1 MVLVTG
7 GTGLVGSHLLFK
19 LAQQNKSVRAIYRKG
34 SDLNRVKT
42 VFSYYSKNSKSLYEN
57 IEWAE
62 ADLNDLPKLTSA
74 FKDITHVFHCAAYIS
89 FDPSNYKILRET
101 NIRGTANIVNLSIVN
116 KVKKLCYVSSVATLG
131 YDADLITEETQ
142 WDGNQ
147 NQSVYAI
154 SKYGAEMEVWR
165 ASQEGVS
172 AVIVNPGV
180 ILGPGFWNSGSGLL
194 FKLAGKK
201 QRYFTNGRT
210 GYVAV
215 NDVTKAM
222 MDLMDSDIKNQ
233 RYILVAENLT
243 YKEIL
248 TNITKSMKIAPPTKL
263 ASERMVQF
271 AMACDWLQSKLFGRK
286 RELSKA
292 LCRTLTRDYK
302 FSSEKIKTE
311 LKSFKFTPISEA
323 TQQVVQYFF

>member
-7 GTGLVGSHLLFK
+7 GTGLVGSHLLLK
-19 LAQQNKSVRAIYRKG
+19 LAKQNQSVRAIYRKG
-34 SDLNRVKT
+34 ANLERVKT

-62 ADLNDLPKLTSA
+62 ADLNDLPKLTLA
-74 FKDITHVFHCAAYIS
+74 FKDITHVYHCAAYIS
-89 FDPSNYKILRET
+89 FDPSNYKILRAT
-101 NIRGTANIVNLSIVN
+101 NIKGTANIVNLSIAN
-116 KVKKLCYVSSVATLG
+116 KIEKLCYVSSVATLG
-131 YDADLITEETQ
+131 YDADLITEETK
-142 WDGNQ
+142 WEGNQ

-165 ASQEGVS
+165 ASQEGVA

-215 NDVTKAM
+215 TDVTKAM
-222 MDLMDSDIKNQ
+222 LALMDSDLKNQ
-233 RYILVAENLT
+233 RYVLVAENLT

-248 TNITKSMKIAPPTKL
+248 TTVAKNMEIAPPTKL
-263 ASERMVQF
+263 ASERMLQF
-271 AMACDWLQSKLFGRK
+271 AMVYDWLQSKLLGRK
-286 RELSKA
+286 RRLSRA
-292 LCRTLTRDYK
+292 LCRALVRDCK
-302 FSSEKIKTE
+302 FSSKKIKTD

>member
-7 GTGLVGSHLLFK
+7 GTGLVGSHLLLK
-19 LAQQNKSVRAIYRKG
+19 LAQQNQSVRALYRKG
-34 SDLNRVKT
+34 ANLERVKT
-42 VFSYYSKNSKSLYEN
+42 VFSYYSKNSKSLYET

-62 ADLNDLPKLTSA
+62 ADLNDLPKLTLA
-74 FKDITHVFHCAAYIS
+74 FKDITHVYHCAAYIS
-89 FDPSNYKILRET
+89 FDPSNYKILRAT
-101 NIRGTANIVNLSIVN
+101 NIKGTANIVNLSIAN
-116 KVKKLCYVSSVATLG
+116 KVEKLCYVSSVATLG
-131 YDADLITEETQ
+131 YDADLITEETK
-142 WDGNQ
+142 WESNQ

-165 ASQEGVS
+165 ASQEGVA

-194 FKLAGKK
+194 FKLVGKK

-215 NDVTKAM
+215 NDVAKAM
-222 MDLMDSDIKNQ
+222 LDLMDSDIKNQ
-233 RYILVAENLT
+233 RYVLVAENLT

-248 TNITKSMKIAPPTKL
+248 TTVAKSMEIAPPTKL
-263 ASERMVQF
+263 ASERMLQF
-271 AMACDWLQSKLFGRK
+271 AMVYDWLQSKLLGRK
-286 RELSKA
+286 RRLSRA
-292 LCRTLTRDYK
+292 LCRALVRDCK
-302 FSSEKIKTE
+302 FSSKKIKTD

>member
-7 GTGLVGSHLLFK
+7 GTGLVGSHLLLK
-19 LAQQNKSVRAIYRKG
+19 LAEKNQSVRALYRKG
-34 SDLNRVKT
+34 ANLERVKT

-57 IEWAE
+57 IEWIE
-62 ADLNDLPKLTSA
+62 ADLNDLPNLTLA
-74 FKDITHVFHCAAYIS
+74 FKDITHVYHCAAYIS
-89 FDPSNYKILRET
+89 FDPSNYKILRVA
-101 NIRGTANIVNLSIVN
+101 NIKGTANIVNLSIAN
-116 KVKKLCYVSSVATLG
+116 KVEKLCYVSSVATLG
-131 YDADLITEETQ
+131 YDADLITEETK
-142 WDGNQ
+142 WEGNQ

-165 ASQEGVS
+165 ASQEGVA

-180 ILGPGFWNSGSGLL
+180 ILGPGFLNSGSGLL

-210 GYVAV
+210 GYVSV

-222 MDLMDSDIKNQ
+222 LDLMDSDIKNQ

-248 TNITKSMKIAPPTKL
+248 TTVAKSMQIAPPTKL
-263 ASERMVQF
+263 ASQRMLQF
-271 AMACDWLQSKLFGRK
+271 ALVFDWVQSKLLGRK
-286 RELSKA
+286 RRLSKA
-292 LCRTLTRDYK
+292 VCRALTRDCK
-302 FSSEKIKTE
+302 FSSEKIKTD

>member
-7 GTGLVGSHLLFK
+7 GTGLVGSHLLLK
-19 LAQQNKSVRAIYRKG
+19 LAQQNQSVRALYRKG
-34 SDLNRVKT
+34 ANLERVKT
-42 VFSYYSKNSKSLYEN
+42 VFSYYSKNSKSLYET

-62 ADLNDLPKLTSA
+62 ADLNDLPKLTLA
-74 FKDITHVFHCAAYIS
+74 FKDIAHVYHCAAYIS
-89 FDPSNYKILRET
+89 FDPSNYKILRAT
-101 NIRGTANIVNLSIVN
+101 NIKGTANIVNLSIAN
-116 KVKKLCYVSSVATLG
+116 KVEKLCYVSSVATLG
-131 YDADLITEETQ
+131 YDADLITEETK
-142 WDGNQ
+142 WESNQ

-165 ASQEGVS
+165 ASQEGVA

-222 MDLMDSDIKNQ
+222 LDLMDSDIKNQ
-233 RYILVAENLT
+233 RYVLVAENLT

-248 TNITKSMKIAPPTKL
+248 TTVAKSMEIAPPTKL
-263 ASERMVQF
+263 ASERMLQF
-271 AMACDWLQSKLFGRK
+271 AMVYDWLQSKLLGRK
-286 RELSKA
+286 RRLSRA
-292 LCRTLTRDYK
+292 LCRALVRDCK
-302 FSSEKIKTE
+302 FSSKKIKTD

>member
-7 GTGLVGSHLLFK
+7 GTGLVGSHLLLK
-19 LAQQNKSVRAIYRKG
+19 LAQQNQSVRALYRKG
-34 SDLNRVKT
+34 ANLERVKT
-42 VFSYYSKNSKSLYEN
+42 VFSYYSKNSKSLYET

-62 ADLNDLPKLTSA
+62 ADLNDLPKLTLA
-74 FKDITHVFHCAAYIS
+74 FKDITHVYHCAAYIS
-89 FDPSNYKILRET
+89 FDPSNYKILRAT
-101 NIRGTANIVNLSIVN
+101 NIKGTANIVNLSIAN
-116 KVKKLCYVSSVATLG
+116 KVEKLCYVSSVATLG
-131 YDADLITEETQ
+131 YDADLITEETK
-142 WDGNQ
+142 WEGNQ

-165 ASQEGVS
+165 ASQEGVA

-194 FKLAGKK
+194 FKLVGKK

-215 NDVTKAM
+215 NDVAKAM
-222 MDLMDSDIKNQ
+222 LDLMDSDIKNQ
-233 RYILVAENLT
+233 RYVLVAENLT

-248 TNITKSMKIAPPTKL
+248 TTVAKSMEIAPPTKL
-263 ASERMVQF
+263 ASERMLQF
-271 AMACDWLQSKLFGRK
+271 AMVYDWLQSKLLGRK
-286 RELSKA
+286 RRLSRA
-292 LCRTLTRDYK
+292 LCRALVRDCK
-302 FSSEKIKTE
+302 FSSKKIKTD

>member
-7 GTGLVGSHLLFK
+7 GTGLVGSHLLLK
-19 LAQQNKSVRAIYRKG
+19 LAQQNQSVRALYRKG
-34 SDLNRVKT
+34 ANLERVKT
-42 VFSYYSKNSKSLYEN
+42 VFSYYSKNSKSLYET

-62 ADLNDLPKLTSA
+62 ADLNDLPKLTLA
-74 FKDITHVFHCAAYIS
+74 FKDITHIYHCAAYIS
-89 FDPSNYKILRET
+89 FDPSNYKILRAT
-101 NIRGTANIVNLSIVN
+101 NIKGTANIVNLSIAN
-116 KVKKLCYVSSVATLG
+116 KVEKLCYVSSVATLG
-131 YDADLITEETQ
+131 YDADLITEETK
-142 WDGNQ
+142 WEGNQ

-165 ASQEGVS
+165 ASQEGVA

-215 NDVTKAM
+215 NDVTNAM
-222 MDLMDSDIKNQ
+222 LDLMDSDIKNQ
-233 RYILVAENLT
+233 RYVLVAENLT

-248 TNITKSMKIAPPTKL
+248 TTVAKSMEIAPPTKL
-263 ASERMVQF
+263 ASERMLQF
-271 AMACDWLQSKLFGRK
+271 AMVYDWLQSKLLGRK
-286 RELSKA
+286 RRLSKA
-292 LCRTLTRDYK
+292 LCRALTRDCK
-302 FSSEKIKTE
+302 FSSEKIKTD

>member
-7 GTGLVGSHLLFK
+7 GTGLVGSHLLLK
-19 LAQQNKSVRAIYRKG
+19 LAQQNQSVRALYRKG
-34 SDLNRVKT
+34 ANLERVKT
-42 VFSYYSKNSKSLYEN
+42 VFSYYSKNSKSLYET

-62 ADLNDLPKLTSA
+62 ADLNDLPKLTLA
-74 FKDITHVFHCAAYIS
+74 FKDITHVYHCAAYIS
-89 FDPSNYKILRET
+89 FDPSNYKILRAT
-101 NIRGTANIVNLSIVN
+101 NIKGTANIVNLSIAN
-116 KVKKLCYVSSVATLG
+116 KVEKLCYVSSVATLG
-131 YDADLITEETQ
+131 YDADLITEETK
-142 WDGNQ
+142 WEGNQ

-165 ASQEGVS
+165 ASQEGVA

-215 NDVTKAM
+215 NDVAKAM
-222 MDLMDSDIKNQ
+222 LDLMDSDIKNQ
-233 RYILVAENLT
+233 RYVLVAENLT

-248 TNITKSMKIAPPTKL
+248 TTVAKSMEIAPPTKL
-263 ASERMVQF
+263 ASERMLQF
-271 AMACDWLQSKLFGRK
+271 AMVYDWLQSKLLGRK
-286 RELSKA
+286 RRLSRA
-292 LCRTLTRDYK
+292 LCRALVRDCK
-302 FSSEKIKTE
+302 FSSKKIKTD

>member
-7 GTGLVGSHLLFK
+7 GTGLVGSHLLLK
-19 LAQQNKSVRAIYRKG
+19 LAQQNKSVRALYRKG
-34 SDLNRVKT
+34 ANLERVKT
-42 VFSYYSKNSKSLYEN
+42 VFSYYSKNSKSLYET

-62 ADLNDLPKLTSA
+62 ADLNDLPKLTLA

-89 FDPSNYKILRET
+89 FDPSNYKILRAT
-101 NIRGTANIVNLSIVN
+101 NIKGTANIVNLSIAN
-116 KVKKLCYVSSVATLG
+116 KVEKLCYVSSVATLG
-131 YDADLITEETQ
+131 YDADLITEETK
-142 WDGNQ
+142 WEGNQ

-165 ASQEGVS
+165 ASQEGVA

-194 FKLAGKK
+194 LKLAGKK

-215 NDVTKAM
+215 NDVTNAM
-222 MDLMDSDIKNQ
+222 LDLMDSDIKNQ
-233 RYILVAENLT
+233 RYVLVAENLT

-248 TNITKSMKIAPPTKL
+248 TTVAKSMEIAPPTKL
-263 ASERMVQF
+263 ASERMLQF
-271 AMACDWLQSKLFGRK
+271 AMVYDWLQSKLLGRK
-286 RELSKA
+286 RRLSKA
-292 LCRTLTRDYK
+292 LCRALTRDCK
-302 FSSEKIKTE
+302 FSSEKIKTD

>member
-7 GTGLVGSHLLFK
+7 GTGLVGSHLLLK
-19 LAQQNKSVRAIYRKG
+19 LAQQNQSVRALYRKG
-34 SDLNRVKT
+34 ANLERVKT
-42 VFSYYSKNSKSLYEN
+42 VFSYYSKNSKSLYET

-62 ADLNDLPKLTSA
+62 ADLNDLPKLTLA

-89 FDPSNYKILRET
+89 FDPSNYKILRAT
-101 NIRGTANIVNLSIVN
+101 NIKGTANIVNLSIAN
-116 KVKKLCYVSSVATLG
+116 KVEKLCYVSSVATLG
-131 YDADLITEETQ
+131 YDADLITEETK
-142 WDGNQ
+142 WEGNQ

-165 ASQEGVS
+165 ASQEGVA

-215 NDVTKAM
+215 NDVTNAM
-222 MDLMDSDIKNQ
+222 LDLMDSDIKNQ
-233 RYILVAENLT
+233 RYVLVAENLT

-248 TNITKSMKIAPPTKL
+248 TTVAKSMEIAPPTKL
-263 ASERMVQF
+263 ASERMLQF
-271 AMACDWLQSKLFGRK
+271 AMVYDWLQSKLLGRK
-286 RELSKA
+286 RRLSKA
-292 LCRTLTRDYK
+292 LCRALTRDCK
-302 FSSEKIKTE
+302 FSSEKIKTD

>member
-7 GTGLVGSHLLFK
+7 GTGLVGSHLLLK
-19 LAQQNKSVRAIYRKG
+19 LAQQNQSVRALYRKG
-34 SDLNRVKT
+34 ANLERVKT
-42 VFSYYSKNSKSLYEN
+42 VFSYYSKNSKSLYET

-62 ADLNDLPKLTSA
+62 ADLNDLPKLTLA
-74 FKDITHVFHCAAYIS
+74 FKDITHVYHCAAYIS
-89 FDPSNYKILRET
+89 FDPSNYKILRAT
-101 NIRGTANIVNLSIVN
+101 NIKGTANIVNLSIAN
-116 KVKKLCYVSSVATLG
+116 KVEKLCYVSSVATLG
-131 YDADLITEETQ
+131 YDADLITEETK
-142 WDGNQ
+142 WESNQ

-165 ASQEGVS
+165 ASQEGVA

-215 NDVTKAM
+215 NDVAKAM
-222 MDLMDSDIKNQ
+222 LDLMDSDIKNQ

-248 TNITKSMKIAPPTKL
+248 TTVAKSMEIAPPTKL
-263 ASERMVQF
+263 ASERMLQF
-271 AMACDWLQSKLFGRK
+271 AMVYDWLQYKLLGRK
-286 RELSKA
+286 RRLSKA
-292 LCRTLTRDYK
+292 LCRALTRDCK
-302 FSSEKIKTE
+302 FSSEKIKTD

-323 TQQVVQYFF
+323 TQQVVKYFF

>member
-7 GTGLVGSHLLFK
+7 GTGLVGSHLLLK
-19 LAQQNKSVRAIYRKG
+19 LAEKNQSVRALYRKG
-34 SDLNRVKT
+34 ANLERVKT

-57 IEWAE
+57 IEWIE
-62 ADLNDLPKLTSA
+62 ADLNDLPNLTLA
-74 FKDITHVFHCAAYIS
+74 FKDITHVYHCAAYIS
-89 FDPSNYKILRET
+89 FDPSNYKILRVA
-101 NIRGTANIVNLSIVN
+101 NIKGTANIVNLSIAN
-116 KVKKLCYVSSVATLG
+116 KVEKLCYVSSVATLG

-142 WDGNQ
+142 WEGNQ

-165 ASQEGVS
+165 ASQEGVA

-210 GYVAV
+210 GYVSV

-222 MDLMDSDIKNQ
+222 LDLMDSDIKNQ

-248 TNITKSMKIAPPTKL
+248 TTVAKSMQIAPPTKL
-263 ASERMVQF
+263 ASQRMLQF
-271 AMACDWLQSKLFGRK
+271 ALVFDWVQSKLLGRK
-286 RELSKA
+286 RRLSKA
-292 LCRTLTRDYK
+292 VCRALTRDCK
-302 FSSEKIKTE
+302 FSSEKIKTD

>member
-7 GTGLVGSHLLFK
+7 GTGLVGSHLLLK
-19 LAQQNKSVRAIYRKG
+19 LAQQNKSVRALYRKG
-34 SDLNRVKT
+34 ANLERVKT
-42 VFSYYSKNSKSLYEN
+42 VFSYYSKNSKSLYET

-62 ADLNDLPKLTSA
+62 ADLNDLPKLTLA
-74 FKDITHVFHCAAYIS
+74 FKDITHVYHCAAYIS
-89 FDPSNYKILRET
+89 FDPSNYKILRAT
-101 NIRGTANIVNLSIVN
+101 NIKGTANIVNLCIAN
-116 KVKKLCYVSSVATLG
+116 KVEKLCYVSSVATLG
-131 YDADLITEETQ
+131 YDADLITEETK
-142 WDGNQ
+142 WEGNQ

-165 ASQEGVS
+165 ASQEGVA

-222 MDLMDSDIKNQ
+222 LDLMDSDIKNQ
-233 RYILVAENLT
+233 RYVLVAENLT

-248 TNITKSMKIAPPTKL
+248 TTVAKSMEIAPPTKL
-263 ASERMVQF
+263 ASERMLQF
-271 AMACDWLQSKLFGRK
+271 AMVYDWLQYKLLGRK
-286 RELSKA
+286 RRLSKA
-292 LCRTLTRDYK
+292 LCRALTRDCK
-302 FSSEKIKTE
+302 FSSEKIKTD

>member
-7 GTGLVGSHLLFK
+7 GTGLVGSHLLLK
-19 LAQQNKSVRAIYRKG
+19 LAQQNQSVRALYRNG
-34 SDLNRVKT
+34 ANLERVKT

-57 IEWAE
+57 IDWVE
-62 ADLNDLPKLTSA
+62 ADLNDLPKLTLA

-101 NIRGTANIVNLSIVN
+101 NIKGTANIVNLSIVN

-131 YDADLITEETQ
+131 YGGDLITEENQ

-147 NQSVYAI
+147 NKSVYAI

-165 ASQEGVS
+165 ASQEGLAV
-172 AVIVNPGV
+172 VIVNPGV

-194 FKLAGKK
+194 FKLVGKK

-222 MDLMDSDIKNQ
+222 LYLMDSDIKNQ

-248 TNITKSMKIAPPTKL
+248 TIVAEIMKIEPPTKL
-263 ASERMVQF
+263 ASERMLMF
-271 AMACDWLQSKLFGRK
+271 AMLCDWLQCKVLGRK
-286 RELSKA
+286 RRLSKA
-292 LCRTLTRDYK
+292 LFRALTKDYK
-302 FSSEKIKTE
+302 FSSEKIKTDINN
-311 LKSFKFTPISEA
+311 FKFSRICEA
-323 TQQVVQYFF
+323 SQQAVQYFF

>member
-7 GTGLVGSHLLFK
+7 GTGLVGSHLLLK
-19 LAQQNKSVRAIYRKG
+19 LAQQNQSVRALYRKG
-34 SDLNRVKT
+34 ANLERVKT
-42 VFSYYSKNSKSLYEN
+42 VFSYYSKNSKSLYET

-62 ADLNDLPKLTSA
+62 ADLNDLPKLTLA
-74 FKDITHVFHCAAYIS
+74 FKDITHVYHCAAYIS
-89 FDPSNYKILRET
+89 FDPSNYKILRAT
-101 NIRGTANIVNLSIVN
+101 NIKGTANIVNLSIAN
-116 KVKKLCYVSSVATLG
+116 KVEKLCYVSSVATLG
-131 YDADLITEETQ
+131 YDADLITEETK
-142 WDGNQ
+142 WESNQ

-165 ASQEGVS
+165 ASQEGVA

-215 NDVTKAM
+215 NDVAKAM
-222 MDLMDSDIKNQ
+222 LDLMDSDIKNQ
-233 RYILVAENLT
+233 RYVLVAENLT

-248 TNITKSMKIAPPTKL
+248 TTVAKSMEIAPPTKL
-263 ASERMVQF
+263 ASERMLQF
-271 AMACDWLQSKLFGRK
+271 AMVYDWLQSKLLGRK
-286 RELSKA
+286 RRLSRA
-292 LCRTLTRDYK
+292 LCRALVRDCK
-302 FSSEKIKTE
+302 FSSKKIKTD